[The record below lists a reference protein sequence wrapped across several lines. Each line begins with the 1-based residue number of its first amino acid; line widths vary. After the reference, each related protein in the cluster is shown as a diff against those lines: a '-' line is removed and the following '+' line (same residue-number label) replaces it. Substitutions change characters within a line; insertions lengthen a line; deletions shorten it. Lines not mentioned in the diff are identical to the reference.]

1 MLPLHFVKTATPG
14 KVCNLILR
22 FSHAVEQSFAKA
34 GIANSEASRLRTQL
48 KEGSGG
54 QGGAKRKDRKVVSK
68 ARVLTVGEGIAGV
81 EEIDCVTDE
90 MSTGKGN
97 SKRPSVMQT
106 NGSGSLAIHATPRRT
121 RVRFEAAVTPP

>member
-1 MLPLHFVKTATPG
+1 MA
-14 KVCNLILR
+14 
-22 FSHAVEQSFAKA
+22 E
-34 GIANSEASRLRTQL
+34 IANREASRLRTQL

-54 QGGAKRKDRKVVSK
+54 QGGAKWKDRKVVSK
-68 ARVLTVGEGIAGV
+68 AQVLTVGKGIAGV
-81 EEIDCVTDE
+81 KEMDCVADE
-90 MSTGKGN
+90 MSAGRGN